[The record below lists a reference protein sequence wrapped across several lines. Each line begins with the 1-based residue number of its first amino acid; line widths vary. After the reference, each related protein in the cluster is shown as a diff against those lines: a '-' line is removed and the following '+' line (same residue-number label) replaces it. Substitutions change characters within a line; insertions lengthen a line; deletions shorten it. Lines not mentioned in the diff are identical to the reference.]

1 MLKTPSC
8 LLLEL
13 LLTCHF
19 PKEAGIVCGGIH
31 QGGNRLG

>member
-1 MLKTPSC
+1 LLETPSC

-13 LLTCHF
+13 LLTRHF
-19 PKEAGIVCGGIH
+19 PKEAGIIGSGIY

>member
-1 MLKTPSC
+1 LLKTPSC

-13 LLTCHF
+13 LLTRHF

>member
-1 MLKTPSC
+1 LLKTSSY

-13 LLTCHF
+13 LLTRHF
-19 PKEAGIVCGGIH
+19 PKEAGIIGGGIY